1 MRTSMSGCLAALT
14 LAAGAVLA
22 PGAAA
27 AETTAAALPTSTFHI
42 KYGATWTKG
51 KITWANR
58 SVRVVGQHR
67 SAVAGSAATTCRT
80 TWAYTLKANRGV
92 LGSDGSRSHACG
104 NIKSHDFTVPADVR
118 GGAAYVR
125 VCLDDGA
132 YKDLK
137 CKLIARPA

>member
-27 AETTAAALPTSTFHI
+27 AETTAAAFPTSAFHI

-67 SAVAGSAATTCRT
+67 SVSAASDATCRT
-80 TWAYTLKANRGV
+80 TWAYALKANRGKIGSF
-92 LGSDGSRSHACG
+92 GSDSYACG
-104 NIKSHDFTVPADVR
+104 NIKSHDFTVPADIR

-125 VCLDDGA
+125 VCLDDKA
-132 YKDLK
+132 LKDLK